1 MAGTYRDFGKCIF
14 FSWSSSFFAQAFF
27 PLSCYLTPVSI
38 VISSLAF
45 PPTPMLPLFI
55 MSLPRLTWS
64 LRPLFA
70 IVFGVLVFPFCG
82 IPPEPTDQKSYSL
95 GLARACRQTSTNTI
109 SFHNGPFHIVK
120 EFTVCVHERVCL
132 RVRVHSCTCAYT
144 DVGACACSQ
153 CLAVCRDV
161 NFSSS
166 QLQSKC
172 FHDHTATFA
181 APTYE
186 TAICSP
192 AHHSDKHSCIF
203 PFAFE
208 FVYFILFQVGLLMYP
223 RLTP

>member
-1 MAGTYRDFGKCIF
+1 MHFLFLILFLFCPGLLSPLMLLNPCQYCDF
-14 FSWSSSFFAQAFF
+14 FSG
-27 PLSCYLTPVSI
+27 LSPHPDASPVYHVPS
-38 VISSLAF
+38 
-45 PPTPMLPLFI
+45 PTHLIFKAL
-55 MSLPRLTWS
+55 
-64 LRPLFA
+64 
-70 IVFGVLVFPFCG
+70 VFGVLVFPFCG